1 MKQKRSSLTLKK
13 KRLSFLFSTKFSATN
28 LSPTITQKFVPQK
41 PQEITREK
49 VGEVTNCKTDQKEI
63 QKLKRMLLDLK
74 KKKFRLKNQET
85 REKSFERV
93 QSVDSRLK
101 IIKKELKHNKKKLE
115 KLKFENHKM
124 EMLKNV
130 TLNDEYSEKMEKI
143 KTLKEKEITNL
154 EEKIENIKY
163 IQSGEKIELRIVK
176 KTKKLK
182 RFTLQTNDLLN
193 DLNICKTNLEKANLE
208 LSQYLEGNE
217 QNKAGYELMLI
228 ENKLVDTF
236 SEQYKAIK
244 RRKKKISFDLHN
256 IADVK
261 SNFLKVNQRRLDIN
275 RVLKSRKL
283 ENNILKSKIQKLQSL
298 LEANSELDSSS
309 KKNLQ
314 LDLFSNDSNSLVSQS
329 DRETDFSETQNSD
342 LFFEEKEKVNQKEI
356 SNENANENENEK
368 EIENKIK
375 KENEIEKENNNTKK
389 ERERERETDNEQ
401 TNLIENKIAKIEFK
415 SLEELLAVEIAVQY
429 FKEFLCQQ
437 LNQENIM
444 FFLEVKSFK
453 QNCKSER
460 QLVKTSKHIFKTFIE
475 PGSIFEINIISEMR
489 KKLINQFKEKSYSVM
504 MFDEAHKAVIDHM
517 NLNSWQSFQQSIL
530 YKKLLNKLDHDPN
543 FIFRPNLKRL
553 KLIHQKNQTEYLNV
567 EYQANLEKYVSYEIS
582 EKLMVNL
589 INLLDANYA
598 VSTKSINMK
607 NISKSIPF
615 RRFVE
620 HTSSLQA
627 TDLDLMTFQQRTCF
641 FLNLYNVLSL
651 HSLIVNGVPGDRGA
665 FKKFLKKSAYLIG
678 KYKFSLLDIYHG
690 ILRGN
695 LTSKHNDYFKMDDPR
710 AKYTLKRVDG
720 RFHFSIINHS
730 LLTLIK
736 VYRLNQLNHTMDKI
750 TLQAIS
756 SFFTVQDNTIF
767 LPKLFEKFHKDFGGE
782 EEIVTWVSMFL
793 KLNHTQFLQ
802 LKSHQIKFLNYQHIK
817 PIIWIDL
824 KRTLSRKFLYG
835 QII

>member
-1 MKQKRSSLTLKK
+1 MIEQKRASLTLKK
-13 KRLSFLFSTKFSATN
+13 KRMSFLFSTKFSATK
-28 LSPTITQKFVPQK
+28 LSPTITRKFIPQK
-41 PQEITREK
+41 PQCKTREK
-49 VGEVTNCKTDQKEI
+49 VVEATNNSTDQKEI
-63 QKLKRMLLDLK
+63 QKLKRVLLDLK
-74 KKKFRLKNQET
+74 KKKFRLKKQEL
-85 REKSFERV
+85 REKSFERI
-93 QSVDSRLK
+93 QSVDSKLK
-101 IIKKELKHNKKKLE
+101 TIKKELKQNKKKLE

-130 TLNDEYSEKMEKI
+130 TLNSEYSEKMKKMKI
-143 KTLKEKEITNL
+143 LKEKEITNL
-154 EEKIENIKY
+154 EEKIESIKY
-163 IQSGEKIELRIVK
+163 IQSGEKIELRIVQ

-182 RFTLQTNDLLN
+182 KFTLQTNSLLN
-193 DLNICKTNLEKANLE
+193 DLNVSKMDLEKVNLK
-208 LSQYLEGNE
+208 LSEYLEGNN

-228 ENKLVDTF
+228 ENKMLNTF

-256 IADVK
+256 IKDVK
-261 SNFLKVNQRRLDIN
+261 SNFLKVKQRLKDIN
-275 RVLKSRKL
+275 RDLKSRKL
-283 ENNILKSKIQKLQSL
+283 DNNILKSKIQKLKIL
-298 LEANSELDSSS
+298 LQANSELVQSS

-314 LDLFSNDSNSLVSQS
+314 LDLFSNDSNSVISQS

-342 LFFEEKEKVNQKEI
+342 IYFDEKENGNQKD
-356 SNENANENENEK
+356 SSNENENEN
-368 EIENKIK
+368 ENENK
-375 KENEIEKENNNTKK
+375 TKK
-389 ERERERETDNEQ
+389 DLVRKRETVNKTKERETDNEQ
-401 TNLIENKIAKIEFK
+401 TNLIEKTITKIEFK

-453 QNCKSER
+453 QNCNSER

-489 KKLINQFKEKSYSVM
+489 KKLISQFNEKSYSIM

-517 NLNSWQSFQQSIL
+517 NLNSWQSFQESIL
-530 YKKLLNKLDHDPN
+530 YKKLINKLERDPN
-543 FIFRPNLKRL
+543 FAFRPNLKRL
-553 KLIHQKNQTEYLNV
+553 KLVHQKNQTEYLNV
-567 EYQANLEKYVSYEIS
+567 EYQANLEKFVSYEIS

-598 VSTKSINMK
+598 VSRESINMK
-607 NISKSIPF
+607 TISKSIPF
-615 RRFVE
+615 RRFVQ

-627 TDLDLMTFQQRTCF
+627 IDLELMTFQERTCF

-665 FKKFLKKSAYLIG
+665 FKKILKKSAYLIG

-736 VYRLNQLNHTMDKI
+736 VYRLKQLNPTLDKI
-750 TLQAIS
+750 TYQVIS
-756 SFFTVQDNTIF
+756 SFFTAQDNTIF

-782 EEIVTWVSMFL
+782 EEIVTWISMFL
-793 KLNHTQFLQ
+793 KLNHTQFLE
-802 LKSHQIKFLNYQHIK
+802 LKSHQIKFLHCDQFK
-817 PIIWIDL
+817 PMIWIDL